1 MHARIEVLRQM
12 DLFFIT
18 LRCVATMLLY
28 AIPGFVGIKAKLW
41 KPEHIPLFA
50 YFLMYVASPALNI
63 DAFIRGDFTPD
74 DIGVCLTFFVTGF
87 FVQFAVM
94 IASYLVLRH
103 KYADVRYKV
112 LTLAT
117 TLGNCGFMGIPL
129 LRAVLPQYPLAVPL
143 SIFFSLGMNIL
154 VYTMGF
160 FIISGDQK
168 YASLRQTFLNPATIS
183 TTVGFGL
190 FLLQTLTPL
199 QMPTLVV
206 DACASLGA
214 ISTPLCLV
222 IIGMRLA
229 TVSPRQ
235 LFGEP
240 VVYLAILIKQI
251 LVPLIVYGVLSFV
264 PLDPCFEKTLFIM
277 TAVPVASMILN
288 ATEILHA
295 GQKEAASTILLS
307 TISSVIT
314 IPLLMLLP

>member
-1 MHARIEVLRQM
+1 ME
-12 DLFFIT
+12 LFIIT

-28 AIPGFVGIKAKLW
+28 AIPGFIGIKVKLW
-41 KPEHIPLFA
+41 KPEHIPQFA
-50 YFLMYVASPALNI
+50 FFLMYVASPALNI
-63 DAFIRGDFTPD
+63 DAFVRGDFNAG
-74 DIGVCLTFFVTGF
+74 DIGTCLAFFGIGI
-87 FVQFAVM
+87 FVQFTVM
-94 IASYLVLRH
+94 IVSFLALRH

-129 LRAVLPQYPLAVPL
+129 LRAVLPEYPLAVPL

-154 VYTMGF
+154 IYTMGF
-160 FIISGDQK
+160 FIISGDRR

-183 TTVGFGL
+183 TLVGFGL
-190 FLLQTLTPL
+190 FLLQTLTPFR
-199 QMPTLVV
+199 MPTLVV

-229 TVSPRQ
+229 TVTPRQ

-240 VVYLAILIKQI
+240 VVYLAILVKQL
-251 LVPLIVYGVLSFV
+251 LVPLIVYAILAVV
-264 PLDPCFEKTLFIM
+264 PLDPNFEKTLFIM

-307 TISSVIT
+307 TISSIVT